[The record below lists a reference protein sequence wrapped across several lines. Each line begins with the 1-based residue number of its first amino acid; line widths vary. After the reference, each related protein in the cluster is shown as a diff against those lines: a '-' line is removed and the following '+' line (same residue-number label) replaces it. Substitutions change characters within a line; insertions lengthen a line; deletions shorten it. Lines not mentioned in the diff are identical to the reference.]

1 MIELMSRYIDKN
13 RSGYGCSMVWHKLYS
28 ETDPTEEV
36 KEGVAE
42 GEEVDPDDGEAV
54 GRNGAAVGPLVGALV
69 DGAAEELKEGV
80 AVGEEVG
87 SEEGATV
94 DATIVGP

>member
-1 MIELMSRYIDKN
+1 MSRYIDKN
-13 RSGYGCSMVWHKLYS
+13 WSGNKSSMVWHKLYS
-28 ETDPTEEV
+28 ETTPPEEL
-36 KEGVAE
+36 KEGVAV
-42 GEEVDPDDGEAV
+42 GEDVGPEDGEAV